1 MRKGQ
6 RFYLNEDR
14 YLVDR
19 LDWSNN
25 GLAWIPEGL
34 PDAIEDMRRDVFW
47 KRFDPLLE
55 CLLSPYVRK
64 KYGVYKLQR
73 YEDAERAIGNI
84 AAAIGESYADHAIE
98 QAQLQV
104 RQTEIGTPVERIA
117 DITSV
122 GLFISDLEFLLCS
135 IYGNCE
141 KEFSTRLRNAVV
153 AVLKLAMK
161 GRLKRLWREYDDAC
175 IADGDLRIPGYP
187 DKGDTIEEARAF
199 ERILARVQAV
209 RENPTRFGKYTIE
222 FVKRL
227 EPILNPELQY
237 SKPRSTKRKKAS
249 SCRPETEEIHR
260 LHKTSAEARRRR
272 DRGDTVEEEFFEL

>member
-1 MRKGQ
+1 MSKLQ
-6 RFYLNEDR
+6 RFYLNNDR
-14 YLVDR
+14 YVVDR

-64 KYGVYKLQR
+64 KYYGVYKLQR
-73 YEDAERAIGNI
+73 YEDAERAILNI
-84 AAAIGESYADHAIE
+84 AAAIGESQADHATE
-98 QAQLQV
+98 QAQLPV
-104 RQTEIGTPVERIA
+104 RRTEIGTPVERIA

-122 GLFISDLEFLLCS
+122 GLFISDLGSLFRS
-135 IYGNCE
+135 IYGNCG
-141 KEFSTRLRNAVV
+141 KEFSTRFRDAVV

-161 GRLKRLWREYDDAC
+161 GRLKHLWREYHDAC
-175 IADGDLRIPGYP
+175 IVDGDLRIPGYP
-187 DKGDTIEEARAF
+187 HKSDTIDEARAF
-199 ERILARVQAV
+199 DRILARVQKV

-227 EPILNPELQY
+227 EPNLSQELQY

-249 SCRPETEEIHR
+249 GCRPETKPER
-260 LHKTSAEARRRR
+260 Y
-272 DRGDTVEEEFFEL
+272 TVEEDCFTEL